1 MRMPPRTKAGTLM
14 FRKVFILLALALL
27 LIPAAT
33 THAQE
38 TAPGDLVRGFLAG
51 MGYTVLDVG
60 YLADEQGNADTS
72 RVIVEIELPTS
83 VTAQE
88 MSQAML
94 LSFAALRKAYPGA
107 TILGS
112 LLKIGNLIYIFPT
125 DAAVFDQF
133 INNQITGQQ
142 FGEYIQK
149 NAKVFDLTTNSYVT
163 PGTPGG
169 SSSPNKNQTN
179 KDFGGGGNSNTL
191 PCNPPAGK
199 VWFWI
204 RNGYMGRELDF
215 TVGGGE
221 WGTHDYKIPGTG
233 EWKYIEMPPGRY
245 TWSAHIAGLG
255 VAHGERFDY
264 AAGQCYYQ
272 NFSPDGQ

>member
-1 MRMPPRTKAGTLM
+1 MLG
-14 FRKVFILLALALL
+14 ALALL

-33 THAQE
+33 THAQDA
-38 TAPGDLVRGFLAG
+38 TPGDLVRSFLSG

-60 YLADEQGNADTS
+60 YLADDNGNADPA
-72 RVIVEIELPTS
+72 RVIVEVELPTT

-88 MSQAML
+88 MSQAMI
-94 LSFAALRKAYPGA
+94 LSFGALRKAYPDA

-125 DAAVFDQF
+125 DAATFDQF
-133 INNQITGQQ
+133 INEQITGQQ
-142 FGEYIQK
+142 FGDYLQK
-149 NAKVFDLTTNSYVT
+149 NAKVFDLTTNSYVN
-163 PGTPGG
+163 PGATGG
-169 SSSPNKNQTN
+169 TNTPNKNQTS
-179 KDFGGGGNSNTL
+179 KDFGGGSSNNTL
-191 PCNPPAGK
+191 PCNPAAGK

-204 RNGYMGRELDF
+204 RNGYSGREMDF
-215 TVGGGE
+215 TIGGDE

-233 EWKYIEMPPGRY
+233 EWKYIEMPAGRY

-272 NFSPDGQ
+272 NFAPQ

>member
-1 MRMPPRTKAGTLM
+1 MI
-14 FRKVFILLALALL
+14 RKVLALLALALL
-27 LIPAAT
+27 LVPAAT

-38 TAPGDLVRGFLAG
+38 PTPGDRIRSFLSG

-60 YLADEQGNADTS
+60 YLADENGNADLA
-72 RVIVEIELPTS
+72 RVIVEIELPTT

-88 MSQAML
+88 MSQAMI
-94 LSFAALRKAYPGA
+94 LSFGALRKAYPDA

-125 DAAVFDQF
+125 EAALFDQF
-133 INNQITGQQ
+133 INNQIS
-142 FGEYIQK
+142 GEQYGAYIQK
-149 NAKVFDLTTNSYVT
+149 NAKVFDIVANSYVNPNA
-163 PGTPGG
+163 PGSGTAPD
-169 SSSPNKNQTN
+169 KNQTN
-179 KDFGGGGNSNTL
+179 KDFSGGDTSNTL

-199 VWFWI
+199 AWFWI
-204 RNGYMGRELDF
+204 RNGYMGRDLDF
-215 TVGGGE
+215 TIGGGE
-221 WGTHDYKIPGTG
+221 WSTHDYKIPGTG

-264 AAGQCYYQ
+264 AAGQCYVQ
-272 NFSPDGQ
+272 NFAPQ